1 YQVGEDPIKGYLDAK
16 AIVKLAKEC
25 GADAIHPGYGFLSE
39 NYEFAKAVEDAGLI
53 FIGPK
58 AEVIKKMGDK
68 NIARYLMKKN
78 GIPIVPGTEKLNDE
92 SMDAIK
98 EHARRIGYPVILKA
112 SGGGGGRGIRE
123 VWQEEDMQD
132 AFESCTREAKAYFN

>member
-1 YQVGEDPIKGYLDAK
+1 
-16 AIVKLAKEC
+16 
-25 GADAIHPGYGFLSE
+25 
-39 NYEFAKAVEDAGLI
+39 
-53 FIGPK
+53 
-58 AEVIKKMGDK
+58 
-68 NIARYLMKKN
+68 MKKN

-132 AFESCTREAKAYFN
+132 ALSHAPERLRRILTTTKFLWRSLSSILAT

>member
-1 YQVGEDPIKGYLDAK
+1 
-16 AIVKLAKEC
+16 
-25 GADAIHPGYGFLSE
+25 
-39 NYEFAKAVEDAGLI
+39 
-53 FIGPK
+53 
-58 AEVIKKMGDK
+58 MGDK

-112 SGGGGGRGIRE
+112 SGGGGAAALERFGRRRY
-123 VWQEEDMQD
+123 
-132 AFESCTREAKAYFN
+132 ARCL